1 MTYDLYYWPSIPGR
15 GEYVRLVLEAAGADY
30 RDMARL
36 EASEGGGTEAMFAF
50 IEGRRGALLPFAPPF
65 LVAGEIVLS
74 QAPVIAAFLGERHGL
89 APDAEAKR
97 LFARAI
103 AATTADFVAEAH
115 DTHHPVGVSLYYDD
129 QKTEAARRAEEF
141 RTERMPKFLGWYEAL
156 VAANPAGHDWLVG
169 DRMTYADLGLFQTVA
184 GLNYAFPRR
193 MQTLLEAIPLVE
205 ALCQRAA
212 SNERIAA
219 YLASERRLAF
229 NEDGIF
235 RHYPELDG
243 E

>member
-1 MTYDLYYWPSIPGR
+1 MTYDLYYWPSVPGR

-30 RDMARL
+30 RDVARL
-36 EASEGGGTEAMFAF
+36 DASEGGGIEAMFAF
-50 IEGRRGALLPFAPPF
+50 IEGKRGALLPFAPPF

-89 APDAEAKR
+89 APEGEADV

-115 DTHHPVGVSLYYDD
+115 DTHHPVGVSLYYGD
-129 QKTEAARRAEEF
+129 QKAEAARRAEDF
-141 RTERMPKFLGWYEAL
+141 RSGRMPKFLGWYEAL
-156 VAANPAGHDWLVG
+156 LAANPAGHSWLVG
-169 DRMTYADLGLFQTVA
+169 DRMTYADLGLFQTVE
-184 GLNYAFPRR
+184 GLRYAFPRR
-193 MQTLLEAIPLVE
+193 MRSLSESIPLVE
-205 ALCQRAA
+205 ALCKRVA
-212 SNERIAA
+212 SSERIAI
-219 YLASERRLAF
+219 YLASDRRLAF

-235 RHYPELDG
+235 RNYPELDG